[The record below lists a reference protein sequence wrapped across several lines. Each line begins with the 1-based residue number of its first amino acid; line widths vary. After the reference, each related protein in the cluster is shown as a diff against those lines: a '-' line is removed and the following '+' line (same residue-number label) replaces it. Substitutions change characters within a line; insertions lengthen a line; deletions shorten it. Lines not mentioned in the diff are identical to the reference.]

1 MIVTIK
7 TLQQKTFKVEI
18 EDSETVRCWDGGQL
32 SVLKKLRTFGTISRP
47 LGLFIVSW
55 TESHLFGTGV
65 MVTLF
70 DDVMFNTHW
79 FLCIIYGLSLY

>member
-32 SVLKKLRTFGTISRP
+32 SVLKRLRTFGTISRP
-47 LGLFIVSW
+47 ILVVLYINNLKVYL
-55 TESHLFGTGV
+55 ELA
-65 MVTLF
+65 L
-70 DDVMFNTHW
+70 N
-79 FLCIIYGLSLY
+79 FLQGFRSVYS